1 MTSPIGSS
9 PIGTSLAELPFP
21 LFDAIDN
28 ALAVALPPVVR
39 LVVWGVVAGSVA
51 MLLYALCSSQAR
63 IREQKALIASI
74 QSRLKAAKDD
84 FALTMRLSR
93 ANLGASF
100 KLLGMVTGPAVL
112 SSLPVAFL
120 LVWVAETFAYAVP
133 APGTAVPMALTPPT
147 PGLSVGPPGAFHP
160 AVGHPAAG
168 HPAAASPD
176 PAPAAA
182 AAKAVTGTLAWP
194 AAGELS
200 VADAQGPAWSHPV
213 AGKRPPV
220 VVKKAVWWNWL
231 YGNPAGYL
239 RAGADLQE
247 IDLAVPP
254 LEVVGAGPSWL
265 RGWEVVFFAS
275 TIVASLVVKRLARID

>member
-1 MTSPIGSS
+1 MTSPLGS
-9 PIGTSLAELPFP
+9 SLAELPFP

-28 ALAVALPPVVR
+28 ALAVALPPAAR
-39 LVVWGVVAGSVA
+39 LVLWGVVAGSVA

-63 IREQKALIASI
+63 IREQKTAIASI
-74 QSRLKAAKDD
+74 QARLKAARDD

-100 KLLGMVTGPAVL
+100 KLLGMVTGPALL

-133 APGTAVPMALTPPT
+133 APGTALTMTLTPPT
-147 PGLSVGPPGAFHP
+147 PALRVGPPGAFHP
-160 AVGHPAAG
+160 AAGHPAAG
-168 HPAAASPD
+168 SPD
-176 PAPAAA
+176 PAAAAPTPAASA
-182 AAKAVTGTLAWP
+182 PAVLTGTLVWP
-194 AAGELS
+194 AAGGLS
-200 VADAQGPAWSHPV
+200 VADAQGRIWSHPV
-213 AGKRPPV
+213 TGRRPPV
-220 VVKKAVWWNWL
+220 VVRKALWWNWL

-239 RAGADLQE
+239 RADSDLQE
-247 IDLAVPP
+247 ISLAVPS

-265 RGWEVVFFAS
+265 RGWEGVFFAS